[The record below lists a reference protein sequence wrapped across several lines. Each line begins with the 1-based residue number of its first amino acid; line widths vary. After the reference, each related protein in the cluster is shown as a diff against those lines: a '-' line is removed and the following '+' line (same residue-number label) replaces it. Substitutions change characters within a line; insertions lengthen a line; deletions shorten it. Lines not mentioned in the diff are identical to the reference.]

1 MIKSTTQYE
10 RELREYADLVSKLN
24 EDARKT
30 KEILSDRDKVLD
42 QLISDVVLLCKL
54 CDVSIE
60 ERHYSSP
67 DRTADDFRR
76 VVKEVVDPIKNKI
89 IMAHNFEF
97 MLNSCNENEM
107 VKDAWDNFVM
117 TLRLC
122 GFDKK

>member
-60 ERHYSSP
+60 ERLYSSP

-107 VKDAWDNFVM
+107 VKDSWDNFVM